1 MNAYELFEI
10 LFNFMMGL
18 TLIALLIGVPLLVI
32 IPTVKKAKT
41 VIMTVE
47 DIDKEAVQK
56 LNQINLS
63 SEDKNKLSSIL
74 LSSEYTAQEKND
86 IVKTILNNHANE
98 IEENNNQYTG
108 SLNENDSNYMIL
120 NGKKVKIKQ

>member
-1 MNAYELFEI
+1 MNTYELFEI
-10 LFNFMMGL
+10 LFNFIMGII
-18 TLIALLIGVPLLVI
+18 LIALLIGVPLLVI

-63 SEDKNKLSSIL
+63 SEDKNKLSSVL
-74 LSSEYTAQEKND
+74 FSSEYTAQEKND

>member
-1 MNAYELFEI
+1 MNTYELLEI
-10 LFNFMMGL
+10 LFNFIMGII
-18 TLIALLIGVPLLVI
+18 LIALLIGVPLLVI

-63 SEDKNKLSSIL
+63 SKDKNKLSSVL
-74 LSSEYTAQEKND
+74 FSSEYTAQEKND

>member
-1 MNAYELFEI
+1 MNTYELLEI
-10 LFNFMMGL
+10 LFNFIMGII
-18 TLIALLIGVPLLVI
+18 LIALLIGVPLLVI

-41 VIMTVE
+41 VVMTVE

-56 LNQINLS
+56 LNQINIS
-63 SEDKNKLSSIL
+63 SEDKNKLSSVL
-74 LSSEYTAQEKND
+74 FSSEYTAQEKND

-98 IEENNNQYTG
+98 IEENNNQYTD

>member
-1 MNAYELFEI
+1 MNTYELFEI

-74 LSSEYTAQEKND
+74 LSSEYIAQEKND
-86 IVKTILNNHANE
+86 
-98 IEENNNQYTG
+98 QYTG